1 MKFMEIK
8 DLYSLG
14 YEPNNNKN
22 VFQGMEDIELAND
35 IDLKIN
41 VENMLKAIAY
51 DLHSDFYY
59 SIVFYDN
66 EHAYSVVKIDGDIY
80 ERHFESKEDIE
91 SAMENSYECDDVA
104 IFKLK
109 DDILECIG
117 Y

>member
-1 MKFMEIK
+1 MKFMEVER
-8 DLYSLG
+8 LYDLG
-14 YEPNNNKN
+14 YEENVNNNI
-22 VFQGMEDIELAND
+22 FQDTGAILLEDSD
-35 IDLKIN
+35 DL
-41 VENMLKAIAY
+41 ENTLKGFAY
-51 DLHSDFYY
+51 YLDSEFYF
-59 SIVFYDN
+59 SMVFYDD

-91 SAMENSYECDDVA
+91 SAIEHSYVCNDVA

>member
-1 MKFMEIK
+1 MKFMEVK
-8 DLYSLG
+8 TLWDLG
-14 YEPNNNKN
+14 YEKEVNNNI
-22 VFQGMEDIELAND
+22 FQDTGAILLEDD
-35 IDLKIN
+35 DDL
-41 VENMLKAIAY
+41 ENILKGYAY
-51 DLHSDFYY
+51 YLDSEFYF

-66 EHAYSVVKIDGDIY
+66 GHAYSVVKIDGNIY

-91 SAMENSYECDDVA
+91 SAMEHSYVCNDVA